1 MVARRKKTY
10 RKTKKT
16 ILIVGEGATEK
27 AFLRYLK
34 ELYIT
39 RDMDIAVNVECG
51 FGGSPRNVVE
61 KAIRLCGSRDY
72 DKCFVLIDADIPLNA
87 NKKLLAHMKKRPETE
102 VLKSTP
108 CIEGLFLT
116 ILDHD
121 GNISSDKCKSFF
133 ESTYLTSDRKTDKRA
148 YKRLFPKKMLNK
160 KRYFITELD
169 NILNAMEVRQSGI
182 NAASF

>member
-1 MVARRKKTY
+1 MSARRKKPV
-10 RKTKKT
+10 RRTKKT

-61 KAIRLCGSRDY
+61 KAIRLCGGRNY
-72 DKCFVLIDADIPLNA
+72 DKCFVLIDADIPLSA
-87 NKKLLAHMKKRPETE
+87 NKTLLARMKRRPATE
-102 VLKSTP
+102 VLISTP

-116 ILDHD
+116 ILEHD
-121 GNISSDKCKSFF
+121 VKISSDKCKSIF

-148 YKRLFPKKMLNK
+148 YERLFPKKMLDK
-160 KRYFITELD
+160 KRIVINELD
-169 NILNAMEVRQSGI
+169 NILNAIGI
-182 NAASF
+182 